1 MPSPNYSMKYILDN
15 FKRNALLPDF
25 LKTDFIRRHTLN
37 IACEK
42 YSCNHIFIMEN
53 VQKLLKIQVSF
64 SYFEWCTLCTDV
76 VHAQWLSCVE
86 FFVTPW
92 TVNCQAPLSMEFS
105 RQEYWSGLPF
115 SAPGDL
121 PHSGMEPMFPAL
133 QADSLPLF
141 YLGSPMHW
149 CYLKTIEFT
158 SSYPKLNF
166 GWFIAT

>member
-64 SYFEWCTLCTDV
+64 SYFE
-76 VHAQWLSCVE
+76 
-86 FFVTPW
+86 
-92 TVNCQAPLSMEFS
+92 
-105 RQEYWSGLPF
+105 
-115 SAPGDL
+115 
-121 PHSGMEPMFPAL
+121 
-133 QADSLPLF
+133 
-141 YLGSPMHW
+141 
-149 CYLKTIEFT
+149 
-158 SSYPKLNF
+158 
-166 GWFIAT
+166 